1 MSPAA
6 ACRPFKGSFPRLCSR
21 SGRKRDSVSL
31 VIIRTA
37 TGKNDNYRGLSFPG
51 IGSGNGRKGSYLPRA
66 EIARNAYQ
74 NTSEGNV
81 RLRSQKSST
90 EIPTFFGRPLLVS
103 LSLSSTPLPT
113 STSYVFK
120 FSPCGVS
127 ILLFLAVVTDTHNIL
142 SAGRKREGVA
152 TPIYSFHF
160 PPSSSSA
167 IRSHLIFIF
176 SLFLSCRAA
185 PLRDH
190 GRRDRGRAG
199 QGAEVPATDHGRVPR
214 QDERD
219 QDEEGRQPPAAD
231 ARVLQVAAEVSTV
244 RW

>member
-6 ACRPFKGSFPRLCSR
+6 ACRPFKGSFPRLCSK

-31 VIIRTA
+31 ASSGLRRE
-37 TGKNDNYRGLSFPG
+37 KNDNYRGLSFPG

-90 EIPTFFGRPLLVS
+90 EIPTFFGRPLLGSLSLS
-103 LSLSSTPLPT
+103 LSLSSSQLPT
-113 STSYVFK
+113 STELFK

-142 SAGRKREGVA
+142 SAGKKREGVA
-152 TPIYSFHF
+152 RPIYSFHF
-160 PPSSSSA
+160 PPP
-167 IRSHLIFIF
+167 RFDLISFLSFF
-176 SLFLSCRAA
+176 SLF
-185 PLRDH
+185 
-190 GRRDRGRAG
+190 
-199 QGAEVPATDHGRVPR
+199 
-214 QDERD
+214 
-219 QDEEGRQPPAAD
+219 
-231 ARVLQVAAEVSTV
+231 VLQGCTAPRSRPARSRTSWTRSGSTCN
-244 RW
+244 